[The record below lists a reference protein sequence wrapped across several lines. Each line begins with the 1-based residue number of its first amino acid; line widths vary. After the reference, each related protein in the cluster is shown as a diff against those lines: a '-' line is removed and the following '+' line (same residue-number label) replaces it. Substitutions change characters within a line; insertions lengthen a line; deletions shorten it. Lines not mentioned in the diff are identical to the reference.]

1 MQLRRTISTELA
13 DLLRGGGMLQVAD
26 LYTIELSGGSVIR
39 WTNHDVPVSISGQTW
54 SAGPGLLR
62 DRMVFAVGVEAQ
74 NMDLVITADA
84 SQQINSV
91 PLVPFILNGGFDGAW
106 LTLEKAFRADLGDAA
121 WVGKLQQFDGRISD
135 VESAGSL
142 RVRVTVRS
150 MLEVFN
156 LPLPP
161 NVYQPQCL
169 NTLYDSNCGIFQD
182 GYDYDATVET
192 GSGAL
197 RLTFGHTLPQ
207 AAGYF
212 DLGGIV
218 FLTGA
223 NAGIRRTVR
232 SMTSTQITV
241 MQPWP
246 AVVAAGDVFKIYQ
259 GCDLTQAT
267 CQSRFGNLA
276 RFRGQPYIPPPET
289 IT

>member
-1 MQLRRTISTELA
+1 MQLRRSITPELSE
-13 DLLRGGGMLQVAD
+13 LLRAGGLLQVAD
-26 LYTIELSGGSVIR
+26 LYTIELSGGAVVR
-39 WTNHDVPVSISGQTW
+39 WTNHDLPVTIGGQTW
-54 SAGPGLLR
+54 PVGPGLLR
-62 DRMVFAVGVEAQ
+62 DNMVFAAGVEAK

-84 SQQINSV
+84 GQQINGTA
-91 PLVPFILNGGFDGAW
+91 LIPFILNGGLDGAW
-106 LTLEKAFRADLGDAA
+106 LTLEKAFRSQLGVSD

-169 NTLYDSNCGIFQD
+169 NTLYDANCGIFQD
-182 GYDYDATVET
+182 GYDYDALVAA

-207 AAGYF
+207 ASGHF

-232 SMTSTQITV
+232 TMTESEITV

-246 AVVAAGDVFKIYQ
+246 AVVSAGDAFTIYQ

-267 CQSRFGNLA
+267 CQNRFGNLA

-289 IT
+289 VT